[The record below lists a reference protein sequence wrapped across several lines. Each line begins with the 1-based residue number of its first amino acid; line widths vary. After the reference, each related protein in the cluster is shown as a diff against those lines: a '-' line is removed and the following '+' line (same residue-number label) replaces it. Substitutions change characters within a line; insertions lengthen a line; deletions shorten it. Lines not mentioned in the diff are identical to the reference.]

1 MLNLCGV
8 FVRDGHLY
16 EYLYIYIED
25 KNIEDKNT

>member
-16 EYLYIYIED
+16 EYIYIYTIP
-25 KNIEDKNT
+25 IEDKNT